1 MKIIVEGVY
10 NILPAI
16 SGMRKNNYRKV
27 GDKYEAYMSIKGKF
41 KTLGTYATEKEAKEA
56 VLKNKAEK
64 CLESISKYESNLLL
78 GKVWENS
85 YIVFPSGNIF
95 NAHGKLLTGHLD
107 RNGYRCGII
116 KGKNVQF
123 HRIVAATFIPNP
135 LNKPCINHIDGN
147 KSNNNINN
155 LEWCTH
161 SENTIHAYKT
171 GLEHKVFGESHHA
184 HKLTK
189 EAVTYIRNNLNT
201 PVKELANKFNVSTYT
216 IHDVLNN
223 KTWRNINED

>member
-16 SGMRKNNYRKV
+16 SGMRKSNCRKI
-27 GDKYEAYMSIKGKF
+27 GNKYEAYLSIKGRF
-41 KTLGTYATEKEAKEA
+41 KSLGTYATEEEAKE
-56 VLKNKAEK
+56 VILKNKIENCVK
-64 CLESISKYESNLLL
+64 NITKYENNLSL
-78 GKVWENS
+78 GKIWGDS

-95 NAHGKLLTGHLD
+95 NAFGKLLIGHLD

-116 KGKNVQF
+116 KSKNVQF
-123 HRIVAATFIPNP
+123 HRIVASTFIPNP
-135 LNKPCINHIDGN
+135 LNKPCVNHIDGN

-155 LEWCTH
+155 LEWCTN
-161 SENTIHAYKT
+161 SENIIHAYKT
-171 GLEHKVFGESHHA
+171 GLEHKVFGENHHA

-189 EAVTYIRNNLNT
+189 EAVTYIRNNLNMT
-201 PVKELANKFNVSTYT
+201 IKELADKFNVSTYT
-216 IHDVLNN
+216 IYDVLNY